1 MMNSQNLNY
10 FERGRT
16 PFIVGNVTNT
26 IKQTTLNVNSIIL
39 TINTNEAFWKLQ
51 LRQINKENPF
61 VVRLFINKSPFE
73 VKTR

>member
-1 MMNSQNLNY
+1 M
-10 FERGRT
+10 
-16 PFIVGNVTNT
+16 
-26 IKQTTLNVNSIIL
+26 L

-61 VVRLFINKSPFE
+61 AVRLFINKSPFE